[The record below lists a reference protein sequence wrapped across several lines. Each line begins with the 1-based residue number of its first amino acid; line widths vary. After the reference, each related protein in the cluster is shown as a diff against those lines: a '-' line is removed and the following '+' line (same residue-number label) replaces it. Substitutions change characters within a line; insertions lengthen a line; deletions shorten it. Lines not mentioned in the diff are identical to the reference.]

1 MLCKIWSSVVFR
13 QTVFLEHYRRS
24 YESTLVSVGVLHLV
38 EDIRCPCLLV
48 HKQCVPVLSDS
59 VRDICFIKNLAPLI
73 TVSCKEQLIHP
84 CRELFSV
91 RNEVL
96 LRIVSRI
103 FSQFRVSYSVHE
115 DRIMSVILRHSDLQP
130 LVVLGLVN
138 HCQRVAVLP
147 SFHRES
153 AAV

>member
-24 YESTLVSVGVLHLV
+24 YESTLVSVGVLHLI
-38 EDIRCPCLLV
+38 EDVGCPCLLV
-48 HKQCVPVLSDS
+48 DEQCIPVLCYSI
-59 VRDICFIKNLAPLI
+59 RNICVIEDLAPQSIVTLSLKASSTGPYPEPPLI
-73 TVSCKEQLIHP
+73 TIL
-84 CRELFSV
+84 
-91 RNEVL
+91 
-96 LRIVSRI
+96 
-103 FSQFRVSYSVHE
+103 
-115 DRIMSVILRHSDLQP
+115 IMSVILRHSDLQP
-130 LVVLGLVN
+130 LIILSLVN

>member
-48 HKQCVPVLSDS
+48 DEECIPVLSYS
-59 VRDICFIKNLAPLI
+59 VRNICVIEDLAPFV